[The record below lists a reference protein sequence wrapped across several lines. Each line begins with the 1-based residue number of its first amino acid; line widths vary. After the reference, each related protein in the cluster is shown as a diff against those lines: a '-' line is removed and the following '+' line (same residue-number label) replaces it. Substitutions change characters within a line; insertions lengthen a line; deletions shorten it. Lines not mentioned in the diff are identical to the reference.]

1 MEISI
6 YRLMYLDFTFF
17 LFSPFF
23 FIILFSIFGKEE
35 NSRKAVILYVRAFG
49 LFLFIVDNDYSL
61 WIIYS
66 CLEPL
71 FQL

>member
-6 YRLMYLDFTFF
+6 YRLVYLDFTFF
-17 LFSPFF
+17 LLIPFF

-61 WIIYS
+61 
-66 CLEPL
+66 
-71 FQL
+71 